1 MSKKMTHCIFCLEN
15 KYEKN
20 NKSHILPES
29 ACNEDMILPEGFE
42 CNDCNQRF
50 SKIEQKVIRSFPGQL
65 FRVMGVEK
73 TKRGKIPT
81 SDVCGGKLKRMDGGE
96 RPTIQILGHSK
107 SKNTP
112 TLEIKNDKH
121 VIKWETIKI
130 VPSEISAFLARIAL
144 SYFCIQSKN
153 VYSSEYENLRTCANS
168 LGMKEFIPFLVGV
181 NASSNQEI
189 KLLSDNNDLVTR
201 TVPVSVKFP
210 GFFGLLPTASGIDL
224 TDITELKT
232 YLYGKFKTHCF
243 AVPDPS
249 WNKPIAFQLELTP
262 MSDIA
267 QKCHEKILKEGKRK
281 FP

>member
-1 MSKKMTHCIFCLEN
+1 MDKKMTHCIFCLEK

-20 NKSHILPES
+20 NKSHVLPES
-29 ACNEDMILPEGFE
+29 ACNVDMILPKGFE
-42 CNDCNQRF
+42 CNDCNQKF

-65 FRVMGVEK
+65 LRVMGVNK
-73 TKRGKIPT
+73 TKRGKVPT
-81 SDVCGGKLKRMDGGE
+81 ADVCGGKLKRVDGGE

-107 SKNTP
+107 SENTP
-112 TLEIKNDKH
+112 TLKIENDKH
-121 VIKWETIKI
+121 VIKWRTIKI

-144 SYFCIQSKN
+144 SYFCILSKS

-168 LGMKEFIPFLVGV
+168 LGKKDFIPFLVGV

-189 KLLSDNNDLVTR
+189 KLISDNNELVTR

-210 GFFGLLPTASGIDL
+210 GFFGLLPTSSGIDI

-232 YLYGKFKTHCF
+232 YFYEKYKDYCF

-249 WNKPIAFQLELTP
+249 WNKPIDFQIELTP

-267 QKCHEKILKEGKRK
+267 KKCHEEILKEGKRE